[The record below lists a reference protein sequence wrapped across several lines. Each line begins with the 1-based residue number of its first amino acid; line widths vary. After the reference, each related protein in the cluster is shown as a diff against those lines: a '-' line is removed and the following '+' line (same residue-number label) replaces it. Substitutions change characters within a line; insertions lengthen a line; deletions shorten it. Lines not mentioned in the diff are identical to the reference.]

1 MTSDSIRSEVELSA
15 ENRARRDGAYRRLRD
30 SARAYERF
38 VGRQLAPD
46 GTVMVQDLEEM
57 AQAQAAV
64 ESAERD
70 LWQVR
75 EELLG
80 WSRPAWAPSA
90 ASVAEWFSDEDSAAD
105 E

>member
-1 MTSDSIRSEVELSA
+1 VSTA
-15 ENRARRDGAYRRLRD
+15 ARARLDAAYRRLRD
-30 SARAYERF
+30 AAKDYERF
-38 VGRQLAPD
+38 VARPLAPD
-46 GTVMVQDLEEM
+46 GTVVIHDLEEM
-57 AQAQAAV
+57 AQARAAV

-70 LWQVR
+70 LWQAR

-90 ASVAEWFSDEDSAAD
+90 TSVAEWFSDEDSAAD